1 MQATARP
8 RRVLATGGRGG
19 RGRRGGVDRRLLSDP
34 RQPPLQRTARESPV
48 LEQMTCV
55 GESNVI
61 TAVEPLWSL
70 PVSTSGSARISACR
84 FVLAAAIATAASVD
98 DTQIRG
104 HSEAGGTAPAEA
116 PERPGLRSG
125 ANRRALGFQ
134 PGRLGEAPPSQRR
147 GAASF
152 EPSRPCVNRHER
164 NLERLLGL
172 RLDLRLVSG
181 QLVRAE
187 EVLRK
192 VLRNVVRHHLA
203 PVPIENP
210 KE

>member
-1 MQATARP
+1 
-8 RRVLATGGRGG
+8 
-19 RGRRGGVDRRLLSDP
+19 
-34 RQPPLQRTARESPV
+34 
-48 LEQMTCV
+48 MTCV

-70 PVSTSGSARISACR
+70 PVSTSGSVRISACR
-84 FVLAAAIATAASVD
+84 LAAAIGNGSIGD

-104 HSEAGGTAPAEA
+104 HSEAGCTAPAEA
-116 PERPGLRSG
+116 PEQPGLRSE

-147 GAASF
+147 GAALF

-172 RLDLRLVSG
+172 RLDLRLVGG
-181 QLVRAE
+181 QLFRPE
-187 EVLRK
+187 EVLRE